1 MPQQLDDLIY
11 DRTAADVSRVKTIT
25 RKLIDDTATEAEKQE
40 WLGGTM
46 KGAYNAGDLNR
57 VGAAVE
63 YLTETLYG
71 MGYNVPA
78 VPKDDWSMT
87 DIPNQTQMEQY
98 IRNIQLL
105 RDCLPYAAP
114 DAPEDADKLTF
125 QEANN
130 IEEILY
136 TLERVLLA
144 MQEGFKLR
152 QANTLFMIAGGV
164 FHNAG

>member
-1 MPQQLDDLIY
+1 MELDNLIY
-11 DRTAADVSRVKTIT
+11 DRTQVDVDRAAYLSSLWTDSGFTGT
-25 RKLIDDTATEAEKQE
+25 SAELAE
-40 WLGGTM
+40 WAGDL

-71 MGYNVPA
+71 MGYSVPA

-87 DIPNQTQMEQY
+87 DIPNQAQMEQY
-98 IRNIQLL
+98 IGNIQLL

-114 DAPEDADKLTF
+114 DAPEDADKLTL